1 MKWGSEPGLRKRAT
15 GSVKVLRLSLQG
27 EGGERN
33 EMDKAHSLEQTVHR
47 PEEELSPLGLCRG
60 ATSPGG
66 SGQVSREA
74 TSRVSRPGV
83 KRTAVPPRRG
93 GTCSLSHCSDHPSA
107 SPTLSLPLPGTA
119 SYSET
124 SNNNLLTPEYRFLS
138 SLVPRSGRVIYQLI
152 PTQAEG
158 REAAVAPL
166 PQDWET

>member
-107 SPTLSLPLPGTA
+107 SPTLSLPLPVRPG
-119 SYSET
+119 SSQILT
-124 SNNNLLTPEYRFLS
+124 SL
-138 SLVPRSGRVIYQLI
+138 RVIPARRGELFSVLAFNYLLSASCRRAGSALGFHVSR
-152 PTQAEG
+152 PPG
-158 REAAVAPL
+158 RG
-166 PQDWET
+166 